1 MTRSARKGISPAPEL
16 TRSRARGC
24 GAGWI
29 ADPPTSRRSSEVQQM
44 NTPTFTVAYIN
55 PTELSTGCGQGVD
68 IMLLIYYE
76 YIYYSFP

>member
-1 MTRSARKGISPAPEL
+1 
-16 TRSRARGC
+16 
-24 GAGWI
+24 
-29 ADPPTSRRSSEVQQM
+29 M

-55 PTELSTGCGQGVD
+55 LTELSTGCGQGVD